1 MTRIA
6 VVGCGAWGRNLIRTC
21 AELGVLGA
29 VIDTDPAA
37 AQREAEAWGARAL
50 SLARALGDAA
60 LDAMIIAAPAQAH
73 AALARLALDHGK
85 DVFVEKPLASDLAE
99 AEALA
104 ADVAR
109 SDRVF
114 MIGHLLR
121 HHPAFEALAAIVASG
136 EIGPLRY
143 ITASRLSLG
152 RVRTHENAFLSLS
165 PHDVSMILALAGAA
179 PDGVEA
185 TGRAFVTPGVADEV
199 QADLGFPSR
208 DSSGGLHAHIAASW
222 LSPYKEQKLVVVGET
237 GSLVFDDVRP
247 WPEKLMR
254 RDHTVAFTDAG
265 PIASGGEPRFI
276 DLAAEPPLT
285 REIRHFVQCCQTRS
299 PPLTGIDEGV
309 RVQRV
314 LEQVQ
319 TQLNQRLRQPARHLQ
334 TDVVLRNLT

>member
-1 MTRIA
+1 LTRVA

-29 VIDTDPAA
+29 VVDADADVAQGQASAWNVPALPL
-37 AQREAEAWGARAL
+37 AQALDDAR
-50 SLARALGDAA
+50 
-60 LDAMIIAAPAQAH
+60 LDAMIIAAPAPAH
-73 AALARLALDHGK
+73 AALCRLALEHGK

-104 ADVAR
+104 IDVAR

-114 MIGHLLR
+114 MVGHLLR
-121 HHPAFEALAAIVASG
+121 HHPAFQALAAIVAAG
-136 EIGPLRY
+136 EIGALRY

-165 PHDVSMILALAGAA
+165 PHDISMILALAGAE
-179 PDGVEA
+179 PVSVEA

-199 QADLGFPSR
+199 HADLGFPGS
-208 DSSGGLHAHIAASW
+208 LHAHVAASW
-222 LSPYKEQKLVVVGET
+222 LSPVKEQKLIVVGET
-237 GSLVFDDVRP
+237 GALVFDDVRP

-254 RDHTVAFTDAG
+254 RDQAVTLTDAG
-265 PIASGGEPRFI
+265 PAASGTEPRFV
-276 DLAAEPPLT
+276 DLVAEPPLT

-299 PPLTGIDEGV
+299 PPLTGIDEGI

-314 LEQVQ
+314 IERVQLQLSDRVDQLEG
-319 TQLNQRLRQPARHLQ
+319 
-334 TDVVLRNLT
+334 

>member
-21 AELGVLGA
+21 AELGLLGA
-29 VIDTDPAA
+29 VIDTDPVAA
-37 AQREAEAWGARAL
+37 RREAEAWGVPAL
-50 SLARALGDAA
+50 SLGQALDDAA
-60 LDAMIIAAPAQAH
+60 LDAMVIAAPAQAH

-121 HHPAFEALAAIVASG
+121 HHPAFEALAAIVARG
-136 EIGPLRY
+136 GIGAPRY

-165 PHDVSMILALAGAA
+165 PHDVSMILALAGDT
-179 PDGVEA
+179 PEGVEA

-199 QADLGFPSR
+199 QADLDFA
-208 DSSGGLHAHIAASW
+208 GGLHAHIAASW

-254 RDHTVAFTDAG
+254 RDHTVALTDAG
-265 PIASGGEPRFI
+265 PVASGGEPRFI
-276 DLAAEPPLT
+276 DLPAEPPLT
-285 REIRHFVQCCQTRS
+285 REIRHFAHCCQTRT

-319 TQLNQRLRQPARHLQ
+319 AQLNRRLSQLP
-334 TDVVLRNLT
+334 TPPTS

>member
-1 MTRIA
+1 VIRVA
-6 VVGCGAWGRNLIRTC
+6 VVGCGPWGRNLIRTC

-29 VIDTDPAA
+29 VVDTD
-37 AQREAEAWGARAL
+37 AEAARGQADAWNVPAL
-50 SLARALGDAA
+50 PLAQALDDAR
-60 LDAMIIAAPAQAH
+60 LDAMIIATPAPTH
-73 AALARLALDHGK
+73 AALCRLALDHGK

-121 HHPAFEALAAIVASG
+121 HHPAFQALAAIVARG
-136 EIGPLRY
+136 EIGALRY
-143 ITASRLSLG
+143 ITATRLSLG

-179 PDGVEA
+179 PIGVEA

-199 QADLGFPSR
+199 HADLGFSGLGF
-208 DSSGGLHAHIAASW
+208 SGGLHAHIAASW
-222 LSPYKEQKLVVVGET
+222 LSPFKEQKLVVVGET
-237 GSLVFDDVRP
+237 GALVFDDVRP

-254 RDHTVAFTDAG
+254 RDQGVTVTDAG
-265 PIASGGEPRFI
+265 PAAWGAEPRFV
-276 DLAAEPPLT
+276 DLVAEPPLT
-285 REIRHFVQCCQTRS
+285 REIRHFIQSCQTRET
-299 PPLTGIDEGV
+299 PLTGIDEGI

-319 TQLNQRLRQPARHLQ
+319 LQLKHRLDQLQ
-334 TDVVLRNLT
+334 S

>member
-21 AELGVLGA
+21 AELNVLGA
-29 VIDTDPAA
+29 VIDTDTAA
-37 AQREAEAWGARAL
+37 AAREGAAWNVPAL
-50 SLARALGDAA
+50 PLAQALEDAG
-60 LDAMIIAAPAQAH
+60 LDAMIIAAPAPAH
-73 AALARLALDHGK
+73 AALCRLALDHGK

-104 ADVAR
+104 AHVER

-121 HHPAFEALAAIVASG
+121 HHPAFEALAAIVARG

-143 ITASRLSLG
+143 VTASRLSLG

-165 PHDVSMILALAGAA
+165 PHDVSMILALADAA
-179 PDGVEA
+179 PVRVEA

-199 QADLGFPSR
+199 HADLHFA
-208 DSSGGLHAHIAASW
+208 DGLHAHVAASW
-222 LSPYKEQKLVVVGET
+222 LSPFKEQKLVVVGET
-237 GSLVFDDVRP
+237 GALVFDDVRP

-254 RDHTVAFTDAG
+254 RKQAVSLTGAG

-276 DLAAEPPLT
+276 DLPPEPPLT
-285 REIRHFVQCCQTRS
+285 REIRHFVQCCQTRDT
-299 PPLTGIDEGV
+299 PLTGIDESL

-319 TQLNQRLRQPARHLQ
+319 NRLNHHLG
-334 TDVVLRNLT
+334 D

>member
-37 AQREAEAWGARAL
+37 AQREAAAWNVPAP
-50 SLARALGDAA
+50 SLAQALDDAR
-60 LDAMIIAAPAQAH
+60 LDAMIVAAPAPAH
-73 AALARLALDHGK
+73 AALCRLALDHGK

-99 AEALA
+99 AEDLA
-104 ADVAR
+104 AHVAR

-114 MIGHLLR
+114 MVGHLLR
-121 HHPAFEALAAIVASG
+121 HHTAFETLAAIVARG
-136 EIGPLRY
+136 EIGALRY
-143 ITASRLSLG
+143 VTASRLSLG

-179 PDGVEA
+179 PLTVEA
-185 TGRAFVTPGVADEV
+185 AGRAFVTPGVADEV
-199 QADLGFPSR
+199 HADLGFAPLG
-208 DSSGGLHAHIAASW
+208 SSGGLHAHIAASW
-222 LSPYKEQKLVVVGET
+222 LSPFKEQKLVVVGET

-254 RDHTVAFTDAG
+254 RDHTVALADAG
-265 PIASGGEPRFI
+265 PVASGGEPRFV
-276 DLAAEPPLT
+276 DLPAEPPLT
-285 REIRHFVQCCQTRS
+285 REIRHFVQCCQTRAA
-299 PPLTGIDEGV
+299 PITGIDEGL

-314 LEQVQ
+314 LERVQ
-319 TQLNQRLRQPARHLQ
+319 AQLKHHLDQLPARPIP
-334 TDVVLRNLT
+334 